1 MVVATES
8 NLWPAKPPPLP
19 RHLGNLALHPAPP
32 ACALGRPPREA
43 RDAIKPCQPAAQPGT
58 QQKVQSF
65 LAPCGVH
72 LDAQAHLFGRDSEAC
87 FTNVNVA
94 QAFWSTADRWLTVNR
109 APSRDLMQR
118 HHFYS
123 HSPLPLP
130 TSDGGK
136 NVPLWGLFFF
146 LTTGMNRCK
155 GDFNS
160 SIKVTL
166 GQL

>member
-87 FTNVNVA
+87 FTNVNA
-94 QAFWSTADRWLTVNR
+94 ALAFWSTADRWLLTG
-109 APSRDLMQR
+109 
-118 HHFYS
+118 H
-123 HSPLPLP
+123 
-130 TSDGGK
+130 
-136 NVPLWGLFFF
+136 LWGTWRKDIISTATLPF
-146 LTTGMNRCK
+146 LYQRQMGK
-155 GDFNS
+155 KS
-160 SIKVTL
+160 ATL
-166 GQL
+166 GLYFFNNWDEQM